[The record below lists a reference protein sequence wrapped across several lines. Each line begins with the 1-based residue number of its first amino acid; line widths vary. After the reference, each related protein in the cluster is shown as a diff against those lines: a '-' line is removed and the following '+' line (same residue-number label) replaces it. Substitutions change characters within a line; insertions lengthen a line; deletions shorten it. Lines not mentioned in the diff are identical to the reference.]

1 MNAKLTKTGRLP
13 VAILAASTAAWA
25 IGCERSGE
33 EDVASSEGEITTG
46 GQLDG
51 SDMPPGRY
59 ALTFDDGPGPRTEEL
74 ANWLGD
80 RAIQATF
87 FINGRNVPGR
97 ESALAA
103 IKARGHLLANH
114 TQNHVDMRSLSG
126 DALYRAVADTDAIIA
141 RYQPEGP
148 WLLRAPYGS
157 WDARVSRELNAT
169 DMSKYV
175 GAIFWNIGG
184 ALTTSTAADWAC
196 WSYGLGVADC
206 ADRYITEMA
215 TRGRGIILMHDVHS
229 KTVDMVK
236 LIVERVGAV
245 AFVPITSAQRIEASI
260 VVSQGHDGTPP
271 PPPSPES
278 GCGDVD
284 YAGRC
289 DKNTLMWCEDGVRKT
304 VDCATRGKVCSW
316 KNDAEG
322 HDCVTPAP
330 CGDVT
335 YEGSCDGDML
345 TWCDESGALRKVS
358 CTAKGRRCAL
368 QNEATG
374 YNCVP

>member
-1 MNAKLTKTGRLP
+1 MNAKLTKTIRLS
-13 VAILAASTAAWA
+13 VAILAASTAACA
-25 IGCERSGE
+25 IGCDRADD
-33 EDVASSEGEITTG
+33 EDLASSDGEITTA
-46 GQLDG
+46 GQLEG
-51 SDMPPGRY
+51 SDMPAGTY

-80 RAIQATF
+80 RGITATF

-114 TQNHVDMRSLSG
+114 THDHADMRSLSG
-126 DALYRAVADTDAIIA
+126 GALYRAVADTDAIIA
-141 RYQPEGP
+141 QYQPEGP

-157 WDARVSRELNAT
+157 WDARVSQELNAT

-175 GAIFWNIGG
+175 GSIFWNVGG
-184 ALTTSTAADWAC
+184 ALTATTAADWAC
-196 WSYGLGVADC
+196 WPNGLGISEC
-206 ADRYITEMA
+206 ANRYISEMNA
-215 TRGRGIILMHDVHS
+215 RGRGIILMHDVHS
-229 KTVDMVK
+229 NTVDMVK
-236 LIVERVGAV
+236 LIVERVGAG
-245 AFVPITSAQRIEASI
+245 AFVPITSSPRIAAAI
-260 VVSQGHDGTPP
+260 GVAPTGGGAPP
-271 PPPSPES
+271 PQPPVES

-289 DKNTLMWCEDGVRKT
+289 DKNTLVWCENGVRKT

-322 HDCVTPAP
+322 HDCVAPAP
-330 CGDVT
+330 CGGVT

-358 CTAKGRRCAL
+358 CAAKGRRCAL

-374 YNCVP
+374 FNCVP